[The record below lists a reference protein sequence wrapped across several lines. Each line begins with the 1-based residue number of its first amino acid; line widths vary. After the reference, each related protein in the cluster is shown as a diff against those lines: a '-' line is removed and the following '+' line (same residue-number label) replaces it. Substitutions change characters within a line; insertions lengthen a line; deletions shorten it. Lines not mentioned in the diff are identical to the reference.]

1 MIALSTTI
9 ASMFFFF
16 NVIEKNSPCNAL
28 EHLDSFVRMDL
39 LYASYWNIWSLLY
52 GWTYCMQVIGTFGV
66 FCKDGPIVCKL
77 LEHLESFVRMD
88 LLYASYWN
96 IWSLL

>member
-1 MIALSTTI
+1 
-9 ASMFFFF
+9 
-16 NVIEKNSPCNAL
+16 
-28 EHLDSFVRMDL
+28 
-39 LYASYWNIWSLLY
+39 
-52 GWTYCMQVIGTFGV
+52 MQVIGTFGV